1 MSSATGYFMG
11 IDAGSRSC
19 KGVIYH
25 CERGIVAHHSLSPR
39 TDYAVS
45 LEKLREELLTMAGLE
60 PKDIAYIVS
69 TGYNTKV
76 SFSNEYVTD
85 IQCSARGVHRMCPGV
100 RTIVDIQSQ
109 TSQVIR
115 LGESGLIS
123 NFTVSEKCAAGS
135 GRFLDIVANV
145 LRVPVGELGP
155 LSLKSRKRVTF
166 STGCAVFGESETI
179 SRVAEGIAIEDIV
192 AGVHFS
198 IADKIA
204 ALVARAGME
213 EPFAIVGGG
222 ALNAGLVRSIEERLA
237 IKAVIPP
244 HPDLMAA
251 IGAAVAAAAVAATA
265 DGGAPAGSHRS
276 RDRSPGT

>member
-1 MSSATGYFMG
+1 MSNTIAYFMG

-25 CERGIVAHHSLSPR
+25 RGRGLVAHHAVPSG
-39 TDYAVS
+39 TDYAVT
-45 LEKLREELLTMAGLE
+45 LDLLKEQLLSAAGLE
-60 PKDIAYIVS
+60 LEDIAYIVS
-69 TGYNTKV
+69 TGYDTRV
-76 SFSNEYVTD
+76 ACSDEYVTD
-85 IQCSARGVHRMCPGV
+85 IQCCGRGVHRMCPGV
-100 RTIVDIQSQ
+100 RTIVDIQAQ

-115 LGESGLIS
+115 LSESGLVS
-123 NFTVSEKCAAGS
+123 NFAVSEKCAAGS

-145 LRVPVGELGP
+145 LRVPVGDLGL

-179 SRVAEGIAIEDIV
+179 SRVAEGIAVEDII

-204 ALVARAGME
+204 ALVSRVGME
-213 EPFAIVGGG
+213 EPCAIVGGG
-222 ALNAGLVRSIEERLA
+222 AMNVGLVKSIEERLA

-244 HPDLMAA
+244 VPHLIAA
-251 IGAAVAAAAVAATA
+251 IGAAVVAEER
-265 DGGAPAGSHRS
+265 GARPS
-276 RDRSPGT
+276 RDSVRL